1 LWYIQSHLEFKRFK
15 MTLVRRKTY
24 AWLLTALTVML
35 MVSACSSPRPTYII
49 PEVQQ
54 TETPVLPT
62 STPFPTRP
70 VYPPGTLVDYIAQS
84 GDTLPLLAVR
94 FNTTIEEIRQANP
107 EIPDSATTMPPG
119 FPMKIPIY
127 YRALWGT
134 SFQIIPDSAFVYGPD
149 LIGFDLN
156 AFLESTPGWFK
167 DYRYY
172 VQNANRN
179 AAELLTLIAENYSIN
194 PRLLL
199 ALLEYRAQV
208 LTNPEPN
215 PSLEIN
221 ILMPERTYTGVYRQ
235 LSHTADLLNDAYYRY
250 RQGEI
255 ITIEHLNGE
264 IENIDPW
271 QNAGTAALQ
280 IYFASFLDG
289 EDYKRAIGPDGLAKT
304 YHELFGDPWAG
315 NTTVLPGSLVQPEFI
330 LPFKQGQTW
339 SLTGGPHTA
348 WGNLRPWAAIDFA
361 PPMTVQGCAE
371 TQEFA
376 LAVADGVIARVGDGI
391 VVLDLD
397 GDGDERTGWVV
408 FYLHIAEKDR
418 IAVGTAV
425 KQGDPIG
432 HPSCEGGTS
441 TGTHVHIARK
451 YNGEWIPAVG
461 VIPFN
466 LEGWTPIEGSTAYEG
481 KLVRG
486 SEEVIASTRSASF
499 SMITRK

>member
-1 LWYIQSHLEFKRFK
+1 
-15 MTLVRRKTY
+15 MTLARRKTY
-24 AWLLTALTVML
+24 AWLWAALTVML

-49 PEVQQ
+49 PEAQQ

-107 EIPDSATTMPPG
+107 EIPESATTMPPG

-127 YRALWGT
+127 YRDLWGT
-134 SFQIIPDSAFVYGPD
+134 SYQIIPDSAFVYGPD
-149 LIGFDLN
+149 LIGFDLR
-156 AFLESTPGWFK
+156 AFLDSTTGWFK
-167 DYRYY
+167 NYRYY
-172 VQNANRN
+172 LQNVNQD
-179 AAELLTLIAENYSIN
+179 AAGLLTLIAENYSVN

-199 ALLEYRAQV
+199 ALLEYRAQA
-208 LTNPEPN
+208 LTNPERD
-215 PSLEIN
+215 PSLEVN
-221 ILMPERTYTGVYRQ
+221 ILIPDRIYTGIYRQ
-235 LSHTADLLNDAYYRY
+235 LSYTADLLNDGYYSY

-255 ITIEHLNGE
+255 ISIEHLNGE

-271 QNAGTAALQ
+271 QNAGTAAVQ

-289 EDYKRAIGPDGLAKT
+289 EEYLRAIGPDGLAKT
-304 YHELFGDPWAG
+304 YRELFGDPWAG
-315 NTTVLPGSLVQPEFI
+315 NTTVLPGSLVQPVFI
-330 LPFKQGQTW
+330 LPFRVGETW
-339 SLTGGPHTA
+339 AYTGGPHGA
-348 WGNLRPWAAIDFA
+348 WGNLRPWAALDFA
-361 PPMTVQGCAE
+361 PPMHVSGCAG
-371 TQEFA
+371 TNAFA

-391 VVLDLD
+391 VILDLD

-408 FYLHIAEKDR
+408 FYLHIAAKDR
-418 IAVGTAV
+418 IAVGTV
-425 KQGDPIG
+425 VQQGDPIG
-432 HPSCEGGTS
+432 RPSCEGGTA

-451 YNGEWIPAVG
+451 YNGEWISAVG

-466 LEGWTPIEGSTAYEG
+466 LEGWTPIEGSAAYQG

>member
-1 LWYIQSHLEFKRFK
+1 
-15 MTLVRRKTY
+15 MTLARRKTY
-24 AWLLTALTVML
+24 AWLWAALTAVL

-49 PEVQQ
+49 PELQQ

-70 VYPPGTLVDYIAQS
+70 IYPPGTLVDYIAQS

-107 EIPDSATTMPPG
+107 EIPESATTMPPG

-149 LIGFDLN
+149 LIGFDLSV
-156 AFLESTPGWFK
+156 FLESTPGWFK

-179 AAELLTLIAENYSIN
+179 AAELLTLIAENFSIN

-199 ALLEYRAQV
+199 ALLEYRAQA
-208 LTNPEPN
+208 LTNPEWD

-221 ILMPERTYTGVYRQ
+221 ILLPERTYTGVYRQ

-271 QNAGTAALQ
+271 QNAGTVALQ
-280 IYFASFLDG
+280 VYFASFLDG

-304 YHELFGDPWAG
+304 YQTLFGDPWAG

-348 WGNLRPWAAIDFA
+348 WGSLRPWAAIDFA
-361 PPMTVQGCAE
+361 PPMVAQGCGE
-371 TQEFA
+371 TSEFA
-376 LAVADGVIARVGDGI
+376 LAVSDGVIARVGDGI

-397 GDGDERTGWVV
+397 GDGDERTSWVV
-408 FYLHIAEKDR
+408 FYLHIAAKDR
-418 IAVGTAV
+418 IAVGTV
-425 KQGDPIG
+425 VQQGDPIG

-451 YNGEWIPAVG
+451 YNGEWISAVG

-466 LEGWTPIEGSTAYEG
+466 LEGWTPIEGSAAYQG

>member
-1 LWYIQSHLEFKRFK
+1 
-15 MTLVRRKTY
+15 MTLVRHKTY
-24 AWLLTALTVML
+24 AWLWAALTVMFF
-35 MVSACSSPRPTYII
+35 MSACSSPRPTYII
-49 PEVQQ
+49 PEAQQ

-127 YRALWGT
+127 YRTLWGT

-199 ALLEYRAQV
+199 ALLEYRAQA

-235 LSHTADLLNDAYYRY
+235 LAHTADLLNDAYYRY

-271 QNAGTAALQ
+271 QNAGTVALQ
-280 IYFASFLDG
+280 VYFASFLDG

-304 YHELFGDPWAG
+304 YRELFGDPWAG

-339 SLTGGPHTA
+339 ALTGGPHTA

-361 PPMTVQGCAE
+361 PPMNVQGCTE

-418 IAVGTAV
+418 IAVGTV
-425 KQGDPIG
+425 VEQGDPIG

-461 VIPFN
+461 MIPFS
-466 LEGWTPIEGSTAYEG
+466 LEGWTPIEGSAAYQG